1 MWVDRSHPGPPFVS
15 GTARPLDTGRRMG
28 HKRRMPPSAL
38 PIATRPTAR
47 LPVIDAARG
56 GAILAMIAYHF
67 SWDLDALGFARF
79 DLFTN
84 PLWLAARTGILGSF
98 LVLAGVSLVLAT
110 EGGLDR
116 RRFLRRLGLL
126 IAAAAAVSAG
136 SYALFPD
143 TPIFFG
149 VLHHLAVA
157 SVLGLAFVRLP
168 AWLIALLGVAVHTLP
183 EVTAVPLFDAPALRW
198 IGLMTFE
205 PDSNDYVPL
214 FPWFGLVLLGIALGK
229 AWRGRGAVAAWRP
242 GAAGRALAWAGRHS
256 LPIYLVHQ
264 PVLYGAL
271 SLLAM
276 LTPGTSAETRVFLEN
291 CQTRCVDTGGTPAA
305 CTATCGC
312 VATGAKRDR
321 LWPDLIANRLSPDSR
336 ARVAALAQA
345 CLQR

>member
-1 MWVDRSHPGPPFVS
+1 MSPFLS

-38 PIATRPTAR
+38 AIASRTAR

-56 GAILAMIAYHF
+56 VAILAMIAYHL
-67 SWDLDALGFARF
+67 SWDMDALGFAQL

-98 LVLAGVSLVLAT
+98 LVLAGVSLVLAG

-126 IAAAAAVSAG
+126 VAAAAAVSAG
-136 SYALFPD
+136 SYAVFPD
-143 TPIFFG
+143 SPIFFG

-168 AWLIALLGVAVHTLP
+168 GWLTAVLGVAVYALP

-242 GAAGRALAWAGRHS
+242 GAAGRALAWAGRHG

-276 LTPGTSAETRVFLEN
+276 VTLHGDADTRVFLEN
-291 CQTRCVDTGGTPAA
+291 CEARCVDTGGVAAA
-305 CTATCGC
+305 CAATCAATCGC
-312 VATGAKRDR
+312 VADGAKQAG
-321 LWPDLIANRLSPDSR
+321 LWPDLIANRLTPDSR
-336 ARVAALAQA
+336 ARVTALVRE
-345 CLQR
+345 CRPR